1 MGGGF
6 LPHTPSQWLAAT
18 SVFIASIN
26 IFGGFLI
33 TKRMLDMF
41 KRPNDPPEYA
51 SFITDHLA

>member
-51 SFITDHLA
+51 SFNH